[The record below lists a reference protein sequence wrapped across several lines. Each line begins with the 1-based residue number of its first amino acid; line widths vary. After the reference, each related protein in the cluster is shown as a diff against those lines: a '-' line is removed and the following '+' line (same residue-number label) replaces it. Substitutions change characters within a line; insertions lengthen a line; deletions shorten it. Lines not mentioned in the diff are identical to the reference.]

1 MYLLITGFFLMG
13 PIEYSK
19 LQTSIGQYC
28 FRSGLL
34 HSVASSYLQKLI
46 FKGSRRATIKAK
58 LQSPSHTTCR
68 NSMSF
73 QGKEA
78 VLPSKVLS
86 SPRCERWKLCG
97 SRRVYVS
104 LIFAQASLKLA
115 VALRWEESCL
125 DVLSATYLLL
135 KVAE

>member
-1 MYLLITGFFLMG
+1 
-13 PIEYSK
+13 
-19 LQTSIGQYC
+19 
-28 FRSGLL
+28 
-34 HSVASSYLQKLI
+34 
-46 FKGSRRATIKAK
+46 
-58 LQSPSHTTCR
+58 
-68 NSMSF
+68 MSF